1 MKKNV
6 GKLDLIIRICVSITL
21 ATLYFTET
29 VTGVAGI
36 VLLILS
42 ITIALS
48 GIIGFCPFY
57 VLFGINTCPVK
68 QSK

>member
-6 GKLDLIIRICVSITL
+6 GTVDLIIRICVSITL
-21 ATLYFTET
+21 ATLFFTET

-36 VLLILS
+36 ILLVLS
-42 ITIALS
+42 GTIALS

-57 VLFGINTCPVK
+57 VLFGINTCPVNP
-68 QSK
+68 SK